1 MKSELRILAAESE
14 VERARAQLVET
25 VGDFAE
31 MLEPRRI
38 VGEVWDS
45 AKAKSADLAE
55 DAVEAVKNRPVAAT
69 GVVAALTMFLAREP
83 MRRGIVNIYDA
94 LTSSKEDEA
103 VAPKSR
109 AAKPKAPSKPAAPR
123 KRTAT
128 RSKKNDPE
136 KG

>member
-14 VERARAQLVET
+14 VERTRAQLVET

-38 VGEVWDS
+38 LNEMWDG

-55 DAVEAVKNRPVAAT
+55 DAVDAVKNRPVAAT
-69 GVVAALTMFLAREP
+69 GAIAALTMFLAREP

-94 LTSSKEDEA
+94 LTSSKEDDAE
-103 VAPKSR
+103 APK
-109 AAKPKAPSKPAAPR
+109 PTAAPR
-123 KRTAT
+123 KRRTAT

>member
-1 MKSELRILAAESE
+1 MKSELRIIAAESE
-14 VERARAQLVET
+14 VERTRAQLVET

-38 VGEVWDS
+38 LNEMWDG

-55 DAVEAVKNRPVAAT
+55 DAVDAVKNRPVAAT
-69 GVVAALTMFLAREP
+69 GAIAALTMFLAREP

-94 LTSSKEDEA
+94 LTSSKEDDAEA
-103 VAPKSR
+103 Q
-109 AAKPKAPSKPAAPR
+109 KPKAAPR
-123 KRTAT
+123 KRRTAT

>member
-14 VERARAQLVET
+14 VERTRAQLVET

-38 VGEVWDS
+38 LNEMWDG

-55 DAVEAVKNRPVAAT
+55 DAVDAVKNRPVAAT
-69 GVVAALTMFLAREP
+69 GAIAALTMFLAREP
-83 MRRGIVNIYDA
+83 MRRGVVNIYDA
-94 LTSSKEDEA
+94 LTSSKEDDAE
-103 VAPKSR
+103 APK
-109 AAKPKAPSKPAAPR
+109 PKAAPR
-123 KRTAT
+123 KRRTAT

>member
-14 VERARAQLVET
+14 VERTRAQLVET

-38 VGEVWDS
+38 LNEMWDS

-55 DAVEAVKNRPVAAT
+55 DAVDAVKNRPVAAT
-69 GVVAALTMFLAREP
+69 GAIAALTMFLAREP

-94 LTSSKEDEA
+94 LTSSKEDDAEA
-103 VAPKSR
+103 Q
-109 AAKPKAPSKPAAPR
+109 KPKAAPR
-123 KRTAT
+123 KRRTAT